1 MIVKNESAVLE
12 RCLRSLAG
20 VDRIV
25 VVDTGSTDG
34 TPALAR
40 SYTPHVYEGEYVWQ
54 DDFAHAR
61 NYALSKIDSG
71 WVITIDADE
80 ELAPGQIP
88 AIRDEIAR
96 AQIEGRKTI
105 VCRVTSMGGNETHFQ
120 PRIYKRHPDVY
131 WKNAIHNVLSLCEGP
146 ATGIQ
151 FYYGYSPAHELDPD
165 RALRILKKE
174 NEKNP
179 NNPRTCY
186 YLAREYYYRED
197 YDKAFEYYTICA
209 TNSTKA
215 SERAD
220 ACLFVAK
227 CFIQKDMRR
236 HAVQWAFMAVWE
248 NPQFKEAW
256 QMITALAPQQ
266 NRDFFGDI
274 SAKANNRG
282 VLFVRT

>member
-34 TPALAR
+34 TPDIAR
-40 SYTPHVYEGEYVWQ
+40 QFTPHVYEGEYVWQ
-54 DDFAHAR
+54 DDFSHAR
-61 NYALSKIDSG
+61 NYALAKFKDG
-71 WVITIDADE
+71 WVLTIDADE

-96 AQIEGRKTI
+96 AEADGRKTI
-105 VCRVTSMGGNETHFQ
+105 VCRVTSLGGNETHFQ
-120 PRIYKRHPDVY
+120 PRIYKRHPEVF
-131 WKNAIHNVLSLCEGP
+131 WKNPIHNVLSLCEGP

-151 FYYGYSPAHELDPD
+151 LYYGYSPAHELDPD

-174 NEKNP
+174 IKKNP
-179 NNPRTCY
+179 NDPRTCY

-197 YDKAFEYYTICA
+197 YDQAFQFYTTCIA
-209 TNSTKA
+209 NSSKS

-220 ACLFVAK
+220 ACLWAGK
-227 CFIQKDMRR
+227 CLIQSDLRQ
-236 HAVQWAFMAVWE
+236 HAVHWVLRAVWE

-256 QMITALAPQQ
+256 QVLTALAPQQ
-266 NRDFFGDI
+266 HRDFFGDI
-274 SAKANNRG
+274 AVKANNRG